1 MTTKSN
7 PKRETKTTRRIKHD
21 TILAKCTDHIDESDT
36 NLAPVLLDDDGP
48 TPPTTPTPGERLL
61 RSTSETRSRPSFGT
75 DSGTSLGF
83 GQKKQQ
89 KQQKQ
94 QPSPSARP
102 SMQDERREPRMN
114 SSVSEAS
121 DPSLESPRAITP
133 DKPDTLEAD
142 DEDIPATPQLQTA
155 KAATPSLHADD
166 MHASS
171 KDISFRSYK
180 DCYIGT
186 NYMLLIKAMQS
197 GYEHYTKHIGRLY
210 VLRDPNRSGL
220 FKIGFS
226 AREDI
231 KKRWQETPCSAAA
244 VKGERKPVF
253 VSDVFPGAFKAESL
267 VKASLRHRKMVNNCT
282 LCKSSHAEWF
292 WVEEDVIVALVHAW
306 TAYVQSGIYNT
317 SGYTTEAYHEFAARL
332 LRITPARIHAKLA
345 ATLSLEPL

>member
-1 MTTKSN
+1 
-7 PKRETKTTRRIKHD
+7 
-21 TILAKCTDHIDESDT
+21 
-36 NLAPVLLDDDGP
+36 
-48 TPPTTPTPGERLL
+48 
-61 RSTSETRSRPSFGT
+61 
-75 DSGTSLGF
+75 
-83 GQKKQQ
+83 
-89 KQQKQ
+89 
-94 QPSPSARP
+94 
-102 SMQDERREPRMN
+102 MN

-197 GYEHYTKHIGRLY
+197 G
-210 VLRDPNRSGL
+210 
-220 FKIGFS
+220 
-226 AREDI
+226 
-231 KKRWQETPCSAAA
+231 
-244 VKGERKPVF
+244 
-253 VSDVFPGAFKAESL
+253 
-267 VKASLRHRKMVNNCT
+267 
-282 LCKSSHAEWF
+282 HAEWF